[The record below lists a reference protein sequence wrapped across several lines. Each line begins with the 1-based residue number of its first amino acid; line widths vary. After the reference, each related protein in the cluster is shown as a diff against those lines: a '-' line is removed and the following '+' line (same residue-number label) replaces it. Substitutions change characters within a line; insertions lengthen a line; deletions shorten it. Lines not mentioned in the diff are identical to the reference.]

1 MTILTRTL
9 LGEEWNVSLLSV
21 VVSTLA
27 TLTLIKL
34 FVEFVETF
42 NNFFFFLIFFQTTI
56 SNNENILFFKR

>member
-42 NNFFFFLIFFQTTI
+42 NHFLIFNF
-56 SNNENILFFKR
+56 